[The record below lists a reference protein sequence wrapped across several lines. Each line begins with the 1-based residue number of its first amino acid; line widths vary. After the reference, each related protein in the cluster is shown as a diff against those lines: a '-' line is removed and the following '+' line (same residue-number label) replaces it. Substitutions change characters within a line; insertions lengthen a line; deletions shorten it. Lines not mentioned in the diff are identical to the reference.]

1 VIHRSG
7 ILADMNSWWKAGEKS
22 MRTTIDIDESLLRE
36 AIRLSGI
43 RTKKGVVEAALRLL
57 IEVHSQTSIRRLR
70 GTVRWEGEET
80 GKSTTSSRAER
91 SPHKEHGFSH

>member
-1 VIHRSG
+1 
-7 ILADMNSWWKAGEKS
+7 

-36 AIRLSGI
+36 AMRLSGI

-57 IEVHSQTSIRRLR
+57 IEVHGQTSIRRLR

-80 GKSTTSSRAER
+80 GKGMTSSRVEG
-91 SPHKEHGFSH
+91 SP